1 MPFRKL
7 DKLKLLKDLLED
19 LNEMTEEEL
28 IQWTKEYDFSI
39 KKININEES
48 GTMLTWKDLEEKN
61 IAIHTPTED
70 LMELVVDTISKRY
83 GSVPL
88 NYKTWIHLNGT
99 NGCDLWNIYGKNTCI
114 TIEEEDLFKKWKLK
128 YPYNWYS
135 NDKNELEE
143 MRSHKIVKYEEVK
156 HLFETER
163 VVKPNQIYRHFKGK
177 YYATLGVSKPINRE
191 EFEEILNF
199 GIVYHTELNKDITI
213 VFKDNKYY
221 HNIEVSE
228 NDLVIYVPLYFSDYN
243 IYARP
248 KDMFLS
254 KVDKNKHPKA
264 TQEYRMELIK

>member
-1 MPFRKL
+1 M
-7 DKLKLLKDLLED
+7 
-19 LNEMTEEEL
+19 
-28 IQWTKEYDFSI
+28 S
-39 KKININEES
+39 KI
-48 GTMLTWKDLEEKN
+48 TWKDLEEKN

-88 NYKTWIHLNGT
+88 NYKTWIHLNEI
-99 NGCDLWNIYGKNTCI
+99 NGGDLWNIYDKNTCI
-114 TIEEEDLFKKWKLK
+114 TIEEDIFFKKRELK
-128 YPYNWYS
+128 HSYNWHS

-163 VVKPNQIYRHFKGK
+163 VIEPNQIYRHFKGK
-177 YYATLGVSKPINRE
+177 YYATLGVSTPINKE
-191 EFEEILNF
+191 EFVTIINNSK
-199 GIVYHTELNKDITI
+199 IRNVYHTELNKDITI

-228 NDLVIYVPLYFSDYN
+228 DELVVYTPLYFSDYP

-248 KDMFLS
+248 KNMFLS
-254 KVDKNKHPKA
+254 PVDRDKYKNA
-264 TQEYRMELIK
+264 TQEYRMELVK